1 MLSSAVTIMVRDYH
15 NENFFVTASPII
27 GERFATR
34 LEWVDRV
41 VVEKTSMDSL
51 RPGPNA
57 VFPLSN
63 AVFGLAG
70 LTCW

>member
-63 AVFGLAG
+63 AVFDLAVFIP
-70 LTCW
+70 